1 MMFGHYSRQGAGSPL
16 LINSAD
22 YVKQGEL
29 AWLVSCVHELA
40 EHTAEKVVM
49 VQGLEIYPD
58 GTLTLSHE
66 HE

>member
-1 MMFGHYSRQGAGSPL
+1 MFGHYSRQGAGSPL

-40 EHTAEKVVM
+40 EHTTEKVVM
-49 VQGLEIYPD
+49 EIYPD